1 MSELASTLVQEY
13 EALKG
18 ERGNWENMWQ
28 DIAELMIPRRA
39 DFTNRYRA
47 PGEQR
52 RDRIY
57 ESSAVRALVR
67 AASGL
72 HNTLTSST
80 VPWFALETEDR
91 DLMKNRQVQLWLE
104 DATRRCNGIFNAP
117 RSGFHQSAHEFYLD
131 LLAFG
136 TGCMYVTQEPGMG
149 PVFKS
154 YFLGHTY
161 IAENKTGMVD
171 SVYRRFDD
179 TARSLYRQFGNK
191 LPDEIIKAAD
201 KEPFQRFELLH
212 VVRPRLNA
220 PGKTAKQKPFLSIY
234 IHPESRKVVQEGGFE
249 EMPYI
254 VSRWQKNSMEVYG
267 RGPGVEAL
275 PDVRMINEM
284 ERVGLIALQKVV
296 DPPLL
301 VPDDGFLSPIR
312 TTPGGLNYYRA
323 GLGPQDRI
331 APLQTGGRVDLNEAK
346 IGQVRAAIDRTFFL
360 DLLELPG
367 PTAADGDVLRFSATE
382 IAARQR
388 DRLSILGPIVSRQEA
403 EMLGPLVIRTLSVM
417 LRSGMLPPPPQVLLD
432 ADFKVAYSNPV
443 AIAMRS
449 GELASISQLIQFLV
463 PFAQLDP
470 TVIQRFQT
478 GRVAELAAEILKV
491 SPSVFKSGEELEA
504 EQRAAEEQQAQ
515 QQELVQANAIAEQQN
530 LISQSRRNESVA
542 YLNEAR
548 AQRQ

>member
-1 MSELASTLVQEY
+1 MSDAATLVQEY

-57 ESSAVRALVR
+57 ESTAVRALVR
-67 AASGL
+67 SASGL

-91 DLMKNRQVQLWLE
+91 ELMKNRQVQLWLE
-104 DATRRCNGIFNAP
+104 DATRRCNSVFNAP
-117 RSGFHQSAHEFYLD
+117 RSMFHQSAHEYYLD

-161 IAENKTGMVD
+161 IAEGKTGMID

-179 TARSLYRQFGNK
+179 TARSLYKQFGNK
-191 LPDEIIKAAD
+191 LPDEIVKAAD
-201 KEPFQRFELLH
+201 KEPFRRFELLH
-212 VVRPRLNA
+212 IVRPRSNA
-220 PGKTAKQKPFLSIY
+220 PGGRTSKQKPFLSVY
-234 IHPESRKVVQEGGFE
+234 VHPESRKTVQEGGFD

-267 RGPGVEAL
+267 RGPGIEAL

-346 IGQVRAAIDRTFFL
+346 IGQVRAAIDRTFYL

-388 DRLSILGPIVSRQEA
+388 DRLNILGPIVARQEA
-403 EMLGPLVIRTLSVM
+403 EFLGPLVIRTLSVM
-417 LRSGMLPPPPQVLLD
+417 LRAQMLPPPPQVLLD
-432 ADFKVAYSNPV
+432 ADFKVSYSNPV
-443 AIAMRS
+443 AIAQRA

-491 SPSVFKSGEELEA
+491 SPSVFKSTEEMMQEQQAEA
-504 EQRAAEEQQAQ
+504 AQQAQ

-530 LISQSRRNESVA
+530 LISMSRRNESVA
-542 YLNEAR
+542 TLNEAR
-548 AQRQ
+548 AQSA

>member
-179 TARSLYRQFGNK
+179 TARSLYRQFGS
-191 LPDEIIKAAD
+191 LWA
-201 KEPFQRFELLH
+201 
-212 VVRPRLNA
+212 RPRRR
-220 PGKTAKQKPFLSIY
+220 S
-234 IHPESRKVVQEGGFE
+234 
-249 EMPYI
+249 
-254 VSRWQKNSMEVYG
+254 
-267 RGPGVEAL
+267 
-275 PDVRMINEM
+275 
-284 ERVGLIALQKVV
+284 
-296 DPPLL
+296 
-301 VPDDGFLSPIR
+301 
-312 TTPGGLNYYRA
+312 
-323 GLGPQDRI
+323 
-331 APLQTGGRVDLNEAK
+331 
-346 IGQVRAAIDRTFFL
+346 AA
-360 DLLELPG
+360 
-367 PTAADGDVLRFSATE
+367 
-382 IAARQR
+382 
-388 DRLSILGPIVSRQEA
+388 
-403 EMLGPLVIRTLSVM
+403 
-417 LRSGMLPPPPQVLLD
+417 
-432 ADFKVAYSNPV
+432 
-443 AIAMRS
+443 
-449 GELASISQLIQFLV
+449 
-463 PFAQLDP
+463 
-470 TVIQRFQT
+470 
-478 GRVAELAAEILKV
+478 
-491 SPSVFKSGEELEA
+491 
-504 EQRAAEEQQAQ
+504 
-515 QQELVQANAIAEQQN
+515 
-530 LISQSRRNESVA
+530 
-542 YLNEAR
+542 
-548 AQRQ
+548 

>member
-1 MSELASTLVQEY
+1 
-13 EALKG
+13 
-18 ERGNWENMWQ
+18 
-28 DIAELMIPRRA
+28 LMIPRRA

-91 DLMKNRQVQLWLE
+91 ELMKNRQVQLWLE

-212 VVRPRLNA
+212 VVRPRVNA
-220 PGKTAKQKPFLSIY
+220 PGKTSKQKPFLSIY

-388 DRLSILGPIVSRQEA
+388 DRLSILGPIVARQEA

-504 EQRAAEEQQAQ
+504 EQRAAAEQQAQ